1 MPSRTCGKSLHDL
14 AFDAAGGKWVALGGG
29 GYNVDV
35 LPRAWA
41 LLFAEM
47 VGADL
52 PDEIP
57 AAWLRGRLGANGPRV
72 SRRGFVEDPGPEV
85 PAEHRERAD
94 LEAEQVVDQ
103 AKGLVGGVPTPAE

>member
-1 MPSRTCGKSLHDL
+1 M
-14 AFDAAGGKWVALGGG
+14 
-29 GYNVDV
+29 DV
-35 LPRAWA
+35 LPRAWS

-57 AAWLRGRLGANGPRV
+57 AAWLAAASQRTGRGLDAAA
-72 SRRGFVEDPGPEV
+72 SQDPGPEV